1 MPGSHVL
8 CKGNLSV
15 NDEAKRVHTSNTYT
29 KKERYTDAVQ
39 VFFTPNQWNL
49 CFFNLLLHLLFALPR
64 FTCINRS
71 AIEVQE
77 YFYTS
82 CTGACTCNC
91 ICIFMVQ
98 MCIPCVCIC
107 AISANHAWGS
117 CLYWRRQLKSMVHDN
132 KLSFDFFYC
141 LLTYKHLLINSYMK
155 EVEFLFW
162 Y

>member
-1 MPGSHVL
+1 MQRQFE
-8 CKGNLSV
+8 CKWRSKTRPYIQYIYKEGKIHRCSSSLF
-15 NDEAKRVHTSNTYT
+15 HT
-29 KKERYTDAVQ
+29 EPMEPV
-39 VFFTPNQWNL
+39 
-49 CFFNLLLHLLFALPR
+49 FFNLLLHLLFALPR

>member
-1 MPGSHVL
+1 MLNHAITGLGRTFDYLMPGSHVL
-8 CKGNLSV
+8 CKGNLSA
-15 NDEAKRVHTSNTYT
+15 NEEAKRVHTSNTYT

-49 CFFNLLLHLLFALPR
+49 CFFNLLLHFVFALPR

-82 CTGACTCNC
+82 CTGACTC
-91 ICIFMVQ
+91 ICIFMVH

-107 AISANHAWGS
+107 AISVNHAWGS
-117 CLYWRRQLKSMVHDN
+117 CLYCRRQLKSMVHDN
-132 KLSFDFFYC
+132 KLSFDF
-141 LLTYKHLLINSYMK
+141 LL
-155 EVEFLFW
+155 LFTDI
-162 Y
+162 